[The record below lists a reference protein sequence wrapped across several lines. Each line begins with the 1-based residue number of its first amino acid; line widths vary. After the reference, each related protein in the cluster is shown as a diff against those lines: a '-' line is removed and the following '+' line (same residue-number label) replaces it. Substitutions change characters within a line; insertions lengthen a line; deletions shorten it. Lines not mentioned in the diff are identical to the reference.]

1 MVTVRKKM
9 LMKNDNKVKYI
20 RLLQDRKIVYLA
32 EEFHPT
38 QKLLVRPG
46 LVQLL
51 QKINARLTS
60 RTLLLSFFAMFWLL
74 NGFDKFLNH
83 YSFWFGAVRAAKV
96 TDYFAHIHVPV
107 QIALITI
114 YGMGFLEILLG
125 MCFISSLLC
134 SRPLRLLLSQIS
146 LKASILMFCAYSVG
160 DILFADRADMLEH
173 GIYVTPIII
182 SLAFFLWKD
191 SR

>member
-1 MVTVRKKM
+1 
-9 LMKNDNKVKYI
+9 MKNDNKLKYI
-20 RLLQDRKIVYLA
+20 RPLQDRKIVYLA

-38 QKLLVRPG
+38 QKLLMRPSV
-46 LVQLL
+46 VQVL

-60 RTLLLSFFAMFWLL
+60 RSLLLAFFAIFWLL
-74 NGFDKFLNH
+74 NGFDKFLDR
-83 YSFWFGAVRAAKV
+83 YPFWFGAVHGV
-96 TDYFAHIHVPV
+96 SLTDYFAHIHMPA
-107 QIALITI
+107 QIALII
-114 YGMGFLEILLG
+114 LYSMGFLEMLLG
-125 MCFISSLLC
+125 MCFISSLLI
-134 SRPLRLLLSQIS
+134 SRSLRLLLSQIS
-146 LKASILMFCAYSVG
+146 LKASILMFCLYSIG